1 MWRYQQVFRLSL
13 AGLNTCRLGYCPGK
27 YVSCESAHCLNL
39 RAGKEHERSSYC
51 LIHSTDGKGRFRDAT
66 RFVQATSQ
74 VMAKLEE
81 ESSSHSLTKLSLL
94 EDGGTWV
101 LVQGQAGHLSG
112 NQFCHLETDRGNLSV
127 VPHTAFHQGDS
138 GGSWKRRGWLGG
150 CSRPLPCFSQRNS
163 LIHWPPMKWLV

>member
-1 MWRYQQVFRLSL
+1 
-13 AGLNTCRLGYCPGK
+13 
-27 YVSCESAHCLNL
+27 
-39 RAGKEHERSSYC
+39 
-51 LIHSTDGKGRFRDAT
+51 
-66 RFVQATSQ
+66 
-74 VMAKLEE
+74 MAELEE

-127 VPHTAFHQGDS
+127 VPHTVFHQGDS

-150 CSRPLPCFSQRNS
+150 GALGPSPALVRETLLSTGLP
-163 LIHWPPMKWLV
+163 